1 MFLQKL
7 ILTHFK
13 NYPVLALLL
22 SDKINCFVGSN
33 GVGKTNLLDA
43 IHYLSFCKSY
53 FNVVDTQNIQH
64 NQEFFSIQG
73 VFLKNDDAPDI
84 VFCNQKKN
92 HRKVMK
98 INKKEYERLAD
109 HIGLYPLVMVS
120 PHDSDLIYSG
130 SDERRRFLDSFISQF
145 DRTYLDNLINYNK
158 ALFQRNRL
166 LKIFFEQRTFDKDSL
181 EIWNDQLLMLGNKIY
196 DKRLS
201 FIEDFTPF
209 FNKYYHLIS
218 GNKEQ
223 VSLTYESQLSQTTM
237 DELLI
242 KAQPKDLAVQYTTVG
257 VHKDDLIFN
266 IGGLPLRKFGSQ
278 GQQKSYTIAIKLA
291 QFEYTKNIK
300 GFKPIL
306 LFDDIF
312 DKLDDQ
318 RVEHI
323 VKMATEN
330 NFGQVFITD
339 TQKER
344 IVSTMKKI
352 NSPGKVFM
360 IENNNAEEIEII

>member
-1 MFLQKL
+1 
-7 ILTHFK
+7 
-13 NYPVLALLL
+13 
-22 SDKINCFVGSN
+22 
-33 GVGKTNLLDA
+33 
-43 IHYLSFCKSY
+43 
-53 FNVVDTQNIQH
+53 
-64 NQEFFSIQG
+64 
-73 VFLKNDDAPDI
+73 
-84 VFCNQKKN
+84 
-92 HRKVMK
+92 
-98 INKKEYERLAD
+98 
-109 HIGLYPLVMVS
+109 MVS

-145 DRTYLDNLINYNK
+145 DRMYLDNLINYNK

-166 LKIFFEQRTFDKDSL
+166 LKIFYENRSFEKDAL
-181 EIWNDQLLMLGNKIY
+181 EIWDSQLIMLGNKIH
-196 DKRLS
+196 DTRLT
-201 FIEDFTPF
+201 FVEDFTPF
-209 FNKYYHLIS
+209 FNRFYQFIS

-223 VSLTYESQLSQTTM
+223 VSLVYESQMNEASLE
-237 DELLI
+237 DLL
-242 KAQPKDLAVQYTTVG
+242 ADSLQKDRVVQYTTCG
-257 VHKDDLIFN
+257 IHKDDLVFN
-266 IGGLPLRKFGSQ
+266 ISGFPLRKFGSQ

-323 VKMATEN
+323 VKLVTDH

-344 IVSTMKKI
+344 IIRTMKKI

-360 IENNNAEEIEII
+360 IEDNNAHEIEIG

>member
-7 ILTHFK
+7 ILTNFK
-13 NYPVLALLL
+13 NYPSIELEL

-53 FNVVDTQNIQH
+53 FNVIDTQNILH
-64 NQEFFSIQG
+64 DQEFFSIQG
-73 VFLKNDDAPDI
+73 VFVKNADAPDVI
-84 VFCNQKKN
+84 FCNQKRN
-92 HRKVMK
+92 HRKIVK
-98 INKKEYERLAD
+98 LNKKEYERLAD

-145 DRTYLDNLINYNK
+145 DRMYLDNLINYNK

-166 LKIFFEQRTFDKDSL
+166 LKIFFENRTFDKDSL
-181 EIWNDQLLMLGNKIY
+181 DIWDSQLVMLGNKIH
-196 DKRLS
+196 DTRLS
-201 FIEDFTPF
+201 FVEDFTPF
-209 FNKYYHLIS
+209 FNRFYQFIS

-223 VSLTYESQLSQTTM
+223 VSLVYESQMNDNSLV
-237 DELLI
+237 DLLADLL
-242 KAQPKDLAVQYTTVG
+242 KKDRMVQYTTCG
-257 VHKDDLIFN
+257 IHKDDLVFH
-266 IGGLPLRKFGSQ
+266 IGGFPLRKFGSQ

-323 VKMATEN
+323 VKLVTDN

-344 IVSTMKKI
+344 IIRTMQKI

-360 IENNNAEEIEII
+360 IDENNAHEIEIG

>member
-7 ILTHFK
+7 TLTNFK
-13 NYPVLALLL
+13 NYPSIELAL
-22 SDKINCFVGSN
+22 SDKINYFVGSN

-53 FNVVDTQNIQH
+53 FNVIDTQNILH
-64 NQEFFSIQG
+64 DQEFFSIQG
-73 VFLKNDDAPDI
+73 TFINSNDSPDV
-84 VFCNQKKN
+84 VFCNQKRN
-92 HRKVMK
+92 HRKVVK
-98 INKKEYERLAD
+98 LNKKEYERLAD
-109 HIGLYPLVMVS
+109 HIGLFPLVMVS
-120 PHDSDLIYSG
+120 PHDNDLIYSG
-130 SDERRRFLDSFISQF
+130 SDERRRFLDGFISQF
-145 DRTYLDNLINYNK
+145 DRVYLDNLINYNK

-166 LKIFFEQRTFDKDSL
+166 LKIFFESRSFDKDSL
-181 EIWNDQLLMLGNKIY
+181 EIWDSQLLTLGNKIY
-196 DKRLS
+196 DKRVS
-201 FIEDFTPF
+201 FVEDFTPF
-209 FNKYYHLIS
+209 FNRFYQFIS

-223 VSLTYESQLSQTTM
+223 VSLAYESQLNQSSFE
-237 DELLI
+237 ELQADTL
-242 KAQPKDLAVQYTTVG
+242 QKDRQVQYTTAG
-257 VHKDDLIFN
+257 IHKDDLIFN
-266 IGGLPLRKFGSQ
+266 IGGFPLRKFGSQ

-323 VKMATEN
+323 VKLASDDS
-330 NFGQVFITD
+330 FGQVFITD

-344 IVSTMKKI
+344 IINTMKKI

-360 IENNNAEEIEII
+360 IDKNIAAEIEV

>member
-1 MFLQKL
+1 LE
-7 ILTHFK
+7 
-13 NYPVLALLL
+13 L

-53 FNVVDTQNIQH
+53 FNVIDTQNILH
-64 NQEFFSIQG
+64 DQEFFSIQG
-73 VFLKNDDAPDI
+73 VFVKNSDAPDTI
-84 VFCNQKKN
+84 FCNQKRN
-92 HRKVMK
+92 HRKVVK
-98 INKKEYERLAD
+98 INKKEYDRLAD
-109 HIGLYPLVMVS
+109 HIGLFPTVMVS

-145 DRTYLDNLINYNK
+145 DRMYLDNLINYNK

-166 LKIFFEQRTFDKDSL
+166 LKIFYENRTFEKDSL
-181 EIWNDQLLMLGNKIY
+181 DIWDSQLIMLGNKIH
-196 DKRLS
+196 DTRLT
-201 FIEDFTPF
+201 FVEDFTPF
-209 FNKYYHLIS
+209 FNRFYQFIS

-223 VSLTYESQLSQTTM
+223 VSLTYESQLNQTSF
-237 DELLI
+237 DELIVDSL
-242 KAQPKDLAVQYTTVG
+242 QKDRAVQYTTCG
-257 VHKDDLIFN
+257 IHKDDLIFN
-266 IGGLPLRKFGSQ
+266 ISGFPLRKFGSQ

-312 DKLDDQ
+312 DKLDDK

-323 VKMATEN
+323 VKLVTDN

-344 IVSTMKKI
+344 IVRTMKKI

-360 IENNNAEEIEII
+360 IEENNAQEIEI

>member
-7 ILTHFK
+7 ILTNFK
-13 NYPVLALLL
+13 NYPDIELSL

-53 FNVVDTQNIQH
+53 FNVIDTQNILH
-64 NQEFFSIQG
+64 DQEFFSIQG
-73 VFLKNDDAPDI
+73 VFVKNIEAPDVI
-84 VFCNQKKN
+84 ICNQKRN
-92 HRKVMK
+92 HRKVVK
-98 INKKEYERLAD
+98 LNKKEYDRLAD
-109 HIGLYPLVMVS
+109 HIGMFPLVMVS

-145 DRTYLDNLINYNK
+145 DRMYLDNLINYNK

-166 LKIFFEQRTFDKDSL
+166 LKIFFENRTFEKDAL
-181 EIWNDQLLMLGNKIY
+181 DIWDSQLVTLGNKIH
-196 DKRLS
+196 DTRLT
-201 FIEDFTPF
+201 FVEDFTPF
-209 FNKYYHLIS
+209 FNRFYQIIS

-223 VSLTYESQLSQTTM
+223 VALVYESQMNEASLV
-237 DELLI
+237 DLLVDSL
-242 KAQPKDLAVQYTTVG
+242 KKDRMVQYTTCG
-257 VHKDDLIFN
+257 IHKDDLIFN
-266 IGGLPLRKFGSQ
+266 ISGFPLRKFGSQ

-323 VKMATEN
+323 VKLVTDN

-344 IVSTMKKI
+344 IVRTMKRI

-360 IENNNAEEIEII
+360 IEDNNAHEIEIV